1 VKREW
6 KEQVTRKLLWGSL
19 VLVPIAGAA
28 RFLGVPPLVQFV
40 LAAAALSP
48 LAWVISEATEQAGQR
63 TGPTVG
69 GLLNATFA
77 NVPELMIALFAV
89 ADGLFEVV
97 RGSLSGSILGNLLLV
112 LGLSLAAGGAGE
124 LDRSS
129 TRLSIAVIAL
139 AVPAFAIAAAP
150 NLWSGDE
157 GKAYATFVFPVACVL
172 LVVYGIALWH
182 SIRRKSDE
190 EESGGG
196 GGPGW
201 SLKRS
206 LVALGLATI
215 ATALMSETITGSISE
230 FARQL
235 HVSEFFAAAVVVA
248 VAGNAA
254 EHGAA
259 VVVAL
264 HGELKLAADVAL
276 ESAAQVAAF
285 LVPAIALI
293 SWLVKPL
300 PLAFSVVELLVLAS
314 SVALAAVL
322 LHGGVSSRSRGVAL
336 VAAYAIVV
344 VAFLLK

>member
-1 VKREW
+1 VA
-6 KEQVTRKLLWGSL
+6 RKLLWGSL

-28 RFLGVPPLVQFV
+28 RFVGVAPVVQFV
-40 LAAAALSP
+40 LAAAALTP
-48 LAWVISEATEQAGQR
+48 LAWVISEATEQAGRR

-89 ADGLFEVV
+89 AEGLFEVV
-97 RGSLSGSILGNLLLV
+97 RGSLSGSIAGNLLLV
-112 LGLSLAAGGAGE
+112 LGLSLAAGGSGE

-129 TRLSIAVIAL
+129 TRLSLAVIGL

-150 NLWSGDE
+150 NLRSGDE
-157 GKAYATFVFPVACVL
+157 STAYGTFAVPVACVL
-172 LVVYGIALWH
+172 LAAYGAALWR
-182 SIRRKSDE
+182 SIRRKSRDE
-190 EESGGG
+190 SAERGE
-196 GGPGW
+196 PTW
-201 SLKRS
+201 SLTRS
-206 LVALGLATI
+206 LVALGLATTS
-215 ATALMSETITGSISE
+215 TALMSETITGSIRD
-230 FARQL
+230 FAEQI

-264 HGELKLAADVAL
+264 HGELKLAADIAL

-285 LVPAIALI
+285 VVPAIALV
-293 SWLVKPL
+293 SWLVNPL
-300 PLAFSVVELLVLAS
+300 PLAFSVVELGALAG
-314 SVALAAVL
+314 SVAFAAAL
-322 LHGGVSSRSRGVAL
+322 LRRGVSSRPRGVAL
-336 VAAYAIVV
+336 VAAYAFVA